1 MRIGVADAA
10 GAESKKEAHLT
21 MIAIGNNPVTNEL
34 PQMDTQ
40 IAAVDPRM
48 IAIMRCILAFAGLV
62 IYNYYYRLESAKF
75 VTLTFAVLISY
86 YVWSALTLAWAVRH
100 RKGAPPIYEHWV
112 DIFLCAALFAL
123 TQGNARIFFFFFLF
137 AILVASLSRGYREG
151 LIATAASVILFVLVS
166 LSMTFS
172 GRNIDIEIESA
183 LILPLYLLTIGY
195 LMANWGGHE
204 ISKRRRLRLLQD
216 TDTQWNPR
224 FGVDNA
230 INKNITR
237 TMHFFSASSCVL
249 VIKRPTSPPTFLT
262 YSASHNAQNRYSLPT
277 IINEDI
283 ASLLL
288 NLPDTLSICWN
299 PAPKFWRRIFSGEG
313 TNKNVDASTAEKC
326 RLMSNLLDNESFL
339 SVPYA
344 QRDGTEGR
352 VFITPKDRPFSR
364 HDLDF
369 TEELVT
375 TIARVVESIQL
386 IDELMFK
393 AAEHERYRISL
404 DIHDTTIQP
413 YIGLKLGLDALKRQA
428 GDNNPVS
435 KGINELIEM
444 TDITIK
450 DLRRYAKNLRD
461 DRTPTGDSLVI
472 AINEQ
477 AVRFKRFYGI
487 EVAVECISEVHV
499 NSRIAGAVLQI
510 LAEGLSNVLRHT
522 QAKRVFISVRC
533 EIQQLFLDIAN
544 ELPNNMEAVSEFAPR
559 SINARVQSLGGTV
572 FVNHNSHGRT
582 ILQVCIPL

>member
-1 MRIGVADAA
+1 
-10 GAESKKEAHLT
+10 
-21 MIAIGNNPVTNEL
+21 MIAIGNNPATNEVQQ
-34 PQMDTQ
+34 PDAP

-48 IAIMRCILAFAGLV
+48 IGVMRCILAFAGLV
-62 IYNYYYRLESAKF
+62 IYNFYYHVESAKF
-75 VTLTFAVLISY
+75 VTLTFAALLSY
-86 YVWSALTLAWAVRH
+86 YVWSALTLVRSMRR

-112 DIFLCAALFAL
+112 DVFLCASLFAL

-151 LIATAASVILFVLVS
+151 LIATAASAILFVLVS
-166 LSMTFS
+166 LSVTAS
-172 GRNIDIEIESA
+172 GRNIEIESA

-195 LMANWGGHE
+195 LMAHWGGQE
-204 ISKRRRLRLLQD
+204 ISKRHRLKLLQD
-216 TDTQWNPR
+216 TNTQWNPR
-224 FGVDNA
+224 FGVDSA
-230 INKNITR
+230 ISKNITR
-237 TMHFFSASSCVL
+237 IMHFFNASSCVL

-262 YSASHNAQNRYSLPT
+262 YSAAHGAHNQNSLPT
-277 IINEDI
+277 NINEDV

-288 NLPDTLSICWN
+288 NLPDTFSICWN
-299 PAPKFWRRIFSGEG
+299 PAPKIWQNIFSRLA
-313 TNKNVDASTAEKC
+313 THDSVDVSNAEKC
-326 RLMSNLLDNESFL
+326 RLLSNLLDAESFL

-352 VFITPKDRPFSR
+352 VFITPRDRPFSP
-364 HDLDF
+364 HDINF
-369 TEELVT
+369 IEELVT
-375 TIARVVESIQL
+375 AIARVVESIQL

-428 GDNNPVS
+428 GEHNLVS
-435 KGINELIEM
+435 KGINDLIEM
-444 TDITIK
+444 TEFTIK

-461 DRTPTGDSLVI
+461 DRTPTGDSLVS
-472 AINEQ
+472 AIKEQ
-477 AVRFKRFYGI
+477 ADRFKRFYGI
-487 EVAVECISEVHV
+487 EVIVECVSEVPV

-522 QAKRVFISVRC
+522 QSKRVVISIRC

-544 ELPNNMEAVSEFAPR
+544 ELPNNNRVVSEFVPR

-572 FVNHNSHGRT
+572 FVDHNNHDLT
-582 ILQVCIPL
+582 ILQVSIPL